1 MIDIK
6 DFRKKLSEGIVEF
19 KFTKKDGTVRE
30 AKGTTNPDII
40 SEYVEPIAS
49 DKPKRDV
56 KISDNSTRYFDIDS
70 KGWRSFVNENL
81 IYE

>member
-6 DFRKKLSEGIVEF
+6 DFRKQLSEGIVEF
-19 KFTKKDGTVRE
+19 KFTKKDGSIRE
-30 AKGTTNPDII
+30 ARGTTNPDII
-40 SEYVEPIAS
+40 SEFVKPITS
-49 DKPKRDV
+49 DKPKRDI

-81 IYE
+81 IG

>member
-6 DFRKKLSEGIVEF
+6 YFRKQLSEGIVEF
-19 KFTKKDGTVRE
+19 KFAKKDGTVRE

-40 SEYVEPIAS
+40 SEYVEQNVS
-49 DKPKRDV
+49 DKPKRDI
-56 KISDNSTRYFDIDS
+56 KISDNSTRYFDIDN

-81 IYE
+81 IG

>member
-6 DFRKKLSEGIVEF
+6 DFRKKLLEGIVEF
-19 KFTKKDGTVRE
+19 RFTKKDGTIRE
-30 AKGTTNPDII
+30 AKGTTNSDII
-40 SEYVEPIAS
+40 SEYAEPVAS
-49 DKPKRDV
+49 DKPKRDI

-81 IYE
+81 IG